1 MPDVTRKRLRR
12 TTFIYWMLLFY
23 IIAAL
28 AWWFISLEKQNT
40 RIAQLQYA
48 TINVGKDS
56 LSVMQLSNKL
66 FAIDNETKRNT
77 GKYIA
82 EGLTFLLLI
91 FIGAVFVYQSLRR
104 QFKLQQQQQNF
115 MMAVTHELKTP
126 ISVARLNLETLQ
138 KYTLDPE
145 KQKKLI
151 STTLDET
158 ARLNFLTSNILTT
171 SQLEGGGYTS
181 TKEEL
186 DLSTLLKDCL
196 KDFRNRF
203 PDRIIKEEVDTDADV
218 KGDPLLL
225 QMLINN
231 LLENAIKYSPKESTI
246 TAILKKHSS
255 GNSVNLPTGQA
266 GTVELQIKDEGPGIE
281 AEEKKKV
288 FDKFYRIGNESTRKR
303 QGTGLGLY
311 LCRMIVKSHNGDIS
325 VTNNETQ
332 GSNFVVIFKA

>member
-1 MPDVTRKRLRR
+1 MPDETRKRLRR

-28 AWWFISLEKQNT
+28 AWWFISLEKQNN
-40 RIAQLQYA
+40 RIAQLQYKSLDME
-48 TINVGKDS
+48 KDS
-56 LSVMQLSNKL
+56 LSVIQWAEKASALEK
-66 FAIDNETKRNT
+66 ETNRNT
-77 GKYIA
+77 GKYIS

-91 FIGAVFVYQSLRR
+91 FIGAIFVYHSLRR

-171 SQLEGGGYTS
+171 SQLEGGGYNS

-196 KDFRNRF
+196 KDFRDRF
-203 PDRIIKEEVDTDADV
+203 PDRIIKEEIETDADI

-231 LLENAIKYSPKESTI
+231 LLENAIKYSPKEGTI
-246 TAILKKHSS
+246 TAMLKKNNS
-255 GNSVNLPTGQA
+255 GISVNM
-266 GTVELQIKDEGPGIE
+266 VELQIKDEGPGIS

-288 FDKFYRIGNESTRKR
+288 FDKFYRIGNESTRKK

-332 GSNFVVIFKA
+332 GSSFVVIFKT